1 MIEFDTQIIPTAR
14 AMSFLFS
21 GRVQLSKCVRN
32 CGLPRRCVR
41 CDTAGCAR
49 VGADGCRALARG
61 LAPPRDFWGVS
72 QEMGADFAMVL
83 DFCAV
88 FGGGCSPLAPPTWG
102 NAGVL
107 RRFRPIRPA
116 KPPRSCKWGLL
127 ASEMA
132 HLNVCFGLVGAGRHP
147 RMNKAFETR
156 WRPEVSKIEINT
168 HIKLTSVSR
177 YFNVTAG

>member
-61 LAPPRDFWGVS
+61 LAPRDFWTVL
-72 QEMGADFAMVL
+72 QEKGADFAMGPGL
-83 DFCAV
+83 LGGFRRELFAV
-88 FGGGCSPLAPPTWG
+88 SFSDLGKRRRWVAFRADSPCETAQKF
-102 NAGVL
+102 ADGVRL
-107 RRFRPIRPA
+107 RR
-116 KPPRSCKWGLL
+116 
-127 ASEMA
+127 
-132 HLNVCFGLVGAGRHP
+132 
-147 RMNKAFETR
+147 R
-156 WRPEVSKIEINT
+156 WRILTCVSVWLVPVGT
-168 HIKLTSVSR
+168 RV
-177 YFNVTAG
+177 